1 MKRVIALGFFDGVHL
16 GHGALLKKTR
26 QEADRLGCKAAA
38 LTFDRH
44 PDEILLGK
52 KIRLLNTAK
61 DRETIMKEVYG
72 IDEVL
77 VLPFDAAM
85 MQMSWEDFAKNILME
100 KFEAEAVVCG
110 HDFRFGHKGQGSA
123 EELRDLF
130 GENCHVIE
138 PVTVDGQIVSSTV
151 IRRLLKDRDV
161 TRANRM
167 LGHEHFLT
175 STVIHGKHLGR
186 KIGIPT
192 ANLLLPDEVMPPA
205 YGVYISKANGHPAVT
220 NIGFRPTMEDGDA
233 PTVESWLLDFKG
245 NLYGKTMKVELVR
258 FLRPEKRFDSV
269 AQLQEQ
275 IHRDAQQVREYFDPL
290 KK

>member
-123 EELRDLF
+123 EKLRDLF

-138 PVTVDGQIVSSTV
+138 PVIVDGQIVSSTV